1 MKKPE
6 LKINILVL
14 SSSLYVAFQ
23 LFANVLSTKIALLP
37 WLNLSVDGGTII
49 YPLTFTLRDFV
60 HKTCGKKVAREVI
73 FTAAGLN
80 VIMFGLFWLVG
91 KMTPDPTWQF
101 QNAYQQILLPVGRIV
116 FASII
121 SQIISELIDTEVFS
135 TIYRSKGLPFRSLA
149 RRRGE
154 LLQHNDT
161 AAVLFSNTAG
171 LLADSFIFS
180 FIAFFG
186 ALPLATVM
194 EIVYANIII
203 KLAMSILS
211 APSIKLIPRMAK
223 FEEI

>member
-101 QNAYQQILLPVGRIV
+101 QQAYQQILLPVGRIV
-116 FASII
+116 AASII

-135 TIYRSKGLPFRSLA
+135 SIY

-154 LLQHNDT
+154 LLQHSDT
-161 AAVLFSNTAG
+161 MSVILSNTAG
-171 LLADSFIFS
+171 LLVDSFIFS
-180 FIAFFG
+180 FIAFLG
-186 ALPLATVM
+186 ALPFTTVM
-194 EIVYANIII
+194 QIIYANILI

-211 APSIKLIPRMAK
+211 APSIKLIPRTAK